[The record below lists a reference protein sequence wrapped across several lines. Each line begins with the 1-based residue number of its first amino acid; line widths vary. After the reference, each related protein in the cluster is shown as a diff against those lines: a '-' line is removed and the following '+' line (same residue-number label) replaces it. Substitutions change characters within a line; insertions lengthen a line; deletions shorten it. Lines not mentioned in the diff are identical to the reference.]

1 MDRRTFIRIGTGAA
15 VGGMFSACGGGNAP
29 TPQPAP
35 APPPDAL
42 RKRTVIEWNDTAL
55 QAIRAQRPAAPLAAR
70 SLAVAHTAMY
80 DAWAAYDG
88 AALGTRYRS
97 TLRRPGTERTAQ
109 NKAVAISFAAYAAL
123 LDQFPAQ
130 KAMFDARMSAL
141 GLNPAH
147 ARHEAGTP
155 EGIGAMAAASVV
167 ADCHHDGANQL
178 GDLSPSRLPYAD
190 YTGYTPRNP
199 AMLVLASTPR
209 SAIHDPGRW
218 QPLTFRNASGALVTQ
233 AFAAACWPR
242 VAPFALRAA
251 SQFRPGPPAL
261 PGSAEYLDQAHHLLE
276 VQLALTEQQKAI
288 TEYWAGGTTGEL
300 PAAYWCQFAQVVS
313 ERAGNGD
320 DQDVKLFF
328 ALANASFD
336 AGIAAWDAKVYYDSA
351 RPITAL
357 RYILSGKQITGY
369 GPEGPA
375 GGLHDIDGSAW
386 MPYQAASL
394 PTPPFADHVS
404 GHSTFSAAAA
414 EVLRLFSGSDRF
426 DHAVKVSAAGM
437 LYEPGL
443 PSEDVTLQWA
453 TFSDA
458 AAEAG
463 ISRIYGGIHFVNAD
477 TAGRTLGRRV
487 GAEVFERARRYWT
500 GSV

>member
-1 MDRRTFIRIGTGAA
+1 MDRRTFIKIGTGTA
-15 VGGMFSACGGGNAP
+15 VGGMLSACGGGNGT

-35 APPPDAL
+35 APDSL
-42 RKRTVIEWNDTAL
+42 RGRTVVQWNDTAL
-55 QAIRAQRPAAPLAAR
+55 QAIRAQRPGAPMAAR
-70 SLAVAHTAMY
+70 SLAIAHTAMY
-80 DAWAAYDG
+80 DAWAAYD
-88 AALGTRYRS
+88 ATALGTRYRA
-97 TLRRPGTERTAQ
+97 TLRRPATEHTAH
-109 NKAVAISFAAYAAL
+109 NKSVAISFAAYAAL

-130 KAMFDARMSAL
+130 KAMFDARMKAL
-141 GLNPAH
+141 GLDPAH
-147 ARHEAGTP
+147 ARHEAETPQGVGTL
-155 EGIGAMAAASVV
+155 AAASVV

-218 QPLTFRNASGALVTQ
+218 QPLTFRDANGGLVTQ
-233 AFAAACWPR
+233 TFAAACWPR
-242 VAPFALRAA
+242 VAPFALRTA
-251 SQFRPGPPAL
+251 SQYRPGPPAL
-261 PGSAEYLDQAHHLLE
+261 FGSAEYVEQARHLLE
-276 VQLALTEQQKAI
+276 VQLALTEKQKVM
-288 TEYWAGGTTGEL
+288 TEYWAGGPTGEL
-300 PAAYWCQFAQVVS
+300 PAAYWSQFAQCVS

-320 DQDVKLFF
+320 DQDARLFF

-357 RYILSGKQITGY
+357 RYLMSGKQMTGY
-369 GPEGPA
+369 GPA
-375 GGLHDIDGSAW
+375 GLASGLQVIDGAAW

-414 EVLRLFSGSDRF
+414 EVLSLFTGSDRF
-426 DHAVKVSAAGM
+426 EHAVTVGAGGM
-437 LYEPGL
+437 LYEPGM
-443 PSEDVTLQWA
+443 PSEEMTLHWT
-453 TFSDA
+453 TFSAA

-477 TAGRTLGRRV
+477 TAGQTLGRKV
-487 GAEVFERARRYWT
+487 GAAVFERARRYWT
-500 GSV
+500 GSA

>member
-1 MDRRTFIRIGTGAA
+1 MDRRTFIKIGTGAA
-15 VGGMFSACGGGNAP
+15 VGGMLSACGGGSGTTAL
-29 TPQPAP
+29 PAP
-35 APPPDAL
+35 ASAPESP
-42 RKRTVIEWNDTAL
+42 RQRTVVQWNDTAL
-55 QAIRAQRPAAPLAAR
+55 QAMRAQRPGAPMAAR

-80 DAWAAYDG
+80 DAWAAYD
-88 AALGTRYRS
+88 ATALGTRHRAA
-97 TLRRPGTERTAQ
+97 LRRPASDHNAH
-109 NKAVAISFAAYAAL
+109 NKSVALSFAAYAAL
-123 LDQFPAQ
+123 VDQFPAQ
-130 KAMFDARMSAL
+130 KGMFDARMAAL

-155 EGIGAMAAASVV
+155 QGIGTLAAASVV

-178 GDLSPSRLPYAD
+178 GDLSPGRPPYSD
-190 YTGYTPRNP
+190 YTGYTPHNP

-209 SAIHDPGRW
+209 SAIADPGRW

-233 AFAAACWPR
+233 TFAAACWPR
-242 VAPFALRAA
+242 VAPFALRTA
-251 SQFRPGPPAL
+251 SQYRPGPPAL
-261 PGSAEYLDQAHHLLE
+261 FGSAEYVEQARYLLE
-276 VQLALTEQQKAI
+276 VQLALTERQKVI
-288 TEYWAGGTTGEL
+288 TEYWAGGPTGEL
-300 PAAYWCQFAQVVS
+300 PAAYWCQFAQLVS

-357 RYILSGKQITGY
+357 RYLMGGKQMTGF
-369 GPEGPA
+369 GFEGPA
-375 GGLHDIDGSAW
+375 GGRRLIDGAAW

-414 EVLRLFSGSDRF
+414 EVLRLFTGSDRF
-426 DHAVKVSAAGM
+426 DHAVKVGAGAL
-437 LYEPGL
+437 LYQPGM
-443 PSEDVTLQWA
+443 PSEEMVLRWA

-463 ISRIYGGIHFVNAD
+463 ISRIYGGIHFLNAD
-477 TAGRTLGRRV
+477 TAGRTLGRKV
-487 GAEVFERARRYWT
+487 GADVFERASRYWS
-500 GSV
+500 GAA